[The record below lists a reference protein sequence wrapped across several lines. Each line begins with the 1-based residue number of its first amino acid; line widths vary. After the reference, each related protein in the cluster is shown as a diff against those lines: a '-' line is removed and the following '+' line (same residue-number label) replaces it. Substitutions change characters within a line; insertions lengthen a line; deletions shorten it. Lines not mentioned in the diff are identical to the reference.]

1 VLSIDGTILKG
12 FFREGGVMRYTV
24 LALALFLSACLSSVS
39 SNVTRFHDPVM
50 ISQRGSVYIEPQGEQ
65 VRSLEFLTYAQEVAQ
80 EMSALGFAAVK
91 DRGKADFIVTFSYSV
106 DGGREV
112 VSSTP
117 VYGRTGGGFEEH
129 SGTYTSFDPSSS
141 GTYAGTT
148 YSSPKY
154 GLLGMDISSR
164 TEYLRGMRLTM
175 YRNAPDMPS
184 VFEGNVRST
193 GEADSFTAVS
203 RCLIR
208 AMFKDFPGKSG
219 ETMKV
224 VMPMEECGKG

>member
-1 VLSIDGTILKG
+1 
-12 FFREGGVMRYTV
+12 MRYTV

-65 VRSLEFLTYAQEVAQ
+65 IRSLEFLTYAQEVAQ

-91 DRGKADFIVTFSYSV
+91 DRAKADFIVTFSYSV

-129 SGTYTSFDPSSS
+129 SGTYNSFDPSSS

-208 AMFKDFPGKSG
+208 AMFRDFPGKSG

-224 VMPMEECGKG
+224 AMSLEECGKG